1 MMSKHMRFVPLII
14 DSITTEQNV
23 NMKSSNSGKEVVN
36 KDVELEAKSPNY
48 SLFHCSKKRK

>member
-48 SLFHCSKKRK
+48 SLFHCSKKHK